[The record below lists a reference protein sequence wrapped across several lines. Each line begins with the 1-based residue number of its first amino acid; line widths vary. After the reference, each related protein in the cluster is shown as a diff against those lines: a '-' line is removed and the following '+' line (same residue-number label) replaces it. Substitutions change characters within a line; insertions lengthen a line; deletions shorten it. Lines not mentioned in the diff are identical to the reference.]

1 MQNAAMVTRSDK
13 PKDFAA
19 PRTPVRSQDFSLDPL
34 PVPDAVESD
43 TDTAW
48 GLWESTLHAH
58 DDTDSGADANA
69 DDPPS
74 FDDTVPSQ
82 LTELPPQDPK
92 P

>member
-19 PRTPVRSQDFSLDPL
+19 PHKPVRSQDFSLDPL

-48 GLWESTLHAH
+48 GLWESTLHA
-58 DDTDSGADANA
+58 DDDSGADASA
-69 DDPPS
+69 DVPPS

-82 LTELPPQDPK
+82 LTELLPKDPK
-92 P
+92 R

>member
-13 PKDFAA
+13 PKDFSA
-19 PRTPVRSQDFSLDPL
+19 PHKPVRSQDFSLDPL

-58 DDTDSGADANA
+58 DDTGA

-92 P
+92 S